1 MAHKTKA
8 KDSLGDEVAVLVG
21 DSKSRRKRSAM
32 PGADLAAYTCKELS
46 KETWEDF
53 AKLFSQGNGCDHCW
67 CMHFQRACGLPRE
80 QRLTRAARSRINRRE
95 KKRLVELD
103 RAHGILVYA
112 GGEPV
117 GWCQYG
123 SREELPRI
131 DNSRKYRLPANTA
144 VASGDGQKLWRIAC
158 FTVLRTQRKRGVA
171 SAALNAAL
179 KAIQKKGGGIVE
191 AYPISRWE
199 FYAFGNESTHGT
211 ASMFE
216 KVGFETVASF
226 GKTRFSTHVLM
237 RKTVPH
243 AKS

>member
-1 MAHKTKA
+1 VQAVARDIKLKALKLKGKT
-8 KDSLGDEVAVLVG
+8 VAVPRAE
-21 DSKSRRKRSAM
+21 S
-32 PGADLAAYTCKELS
+32 PAYACKELS
-46 KETWEDF
+46 KKTWGDF

-67 CMHFQRACGLPRE
+67 CMHFQRFCGLPNE
-80 QRLTRAARSRINRRE
+80 QKLTRAERSVMNRRE
-95 KKRLVELD
+95 KKRLVDLG

-123 SREELPRI
+123 PREELPRI
-131 DNSRKYRLPANTA
+131 DNSRKYRLPAEKA
-144 VASGDGQKLWRIAC
+144 LAGGDGQKLWRITC
-158 FTVLRTQRKRGVA
+158 FAVLRAHRKRGVA

-179 KAIQKKGGGIVE
+179 EAIQKKGGGFVE
-191 AYPISRWE
+191 AYPILHWE
-199 FYAFGNESTHGT
+199 SYAFGNESTHGT

-216 KVGFETVASF
+216 KVGFETVTSF